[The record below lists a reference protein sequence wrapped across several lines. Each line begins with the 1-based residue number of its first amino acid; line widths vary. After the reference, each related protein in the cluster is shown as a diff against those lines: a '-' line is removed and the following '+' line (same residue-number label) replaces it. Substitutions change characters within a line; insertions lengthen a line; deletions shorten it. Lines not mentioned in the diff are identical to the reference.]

1 MVSGHLSLMT
11 NNCARNLIPDMK
23 LVGSYKMKNIFCTV
37 FSLCFV
43 LITGRLLAQ
52 NKDANDFIIE
62 LPLAVNEAAGKLEID
77 DIKWQQI
84 KQNRNRC
91 KYFIIEDINSPK
103 QKKTEIKQ
111 FLQNLNPNEL
121 PFMAGIIDTIAFL
134 ISDKRIEK
142 TLTYLIFVGLDEAL
156 EVKYIYSTLNNEETH
171 PYYSNILFSDNEQF
185 KSINIAYG
193 QEVYDFILLN
203 PFYENRIRKLF
214 FETKNPGKFQLTIT
228 TGIPNGTSIMRYQ
241 PDTMSYISAVY
252 YDTKIVNGFA
262 VQLQTFY
269 SINRF
274 LIGSYIRYENYNFED
289 ATRIIITRK
298 TGGGTNLNYSGSGN
312 WPEQLLYFGIAVAY
326 DFLILEKFVFTPEIN
341 AGSYLITGSQKK
353 FDPTFNSSANPGYK
367 NLYNLGASANVKFP
381 LYGQLWITLGA
392 SFQYNYIDAQSYFI
406 DIKPDS
412 YHMHQEVSRL
422 DIGLSYNF

>member
-1 MVSGHLSLMT
+1 
-11 NNCARNLIPDMK
+11 
-23 LVGSYKMKNIFCTV
+23 MKNIFCTV

-43 LITGRLLAQ
+43 LISGRLLAQ

-228 TGIPNGTSIMRYQ
+228 TGIPNGTSTMRYQ
-241 PDTMSYISAVY
+241 PDTMSYVSAVY

-269 SINRF
+269 SIRRF

-341 AGSYLITGSQKK
+341 AGSYLITGSKKK
-353 FDPTFNSSANPGYK
+353 FDPTFNSSANTVYK
-367 NLYNLGASANVKFP
+367 NRYNLGGSANVKFL